1 MRNPVKSELLDF
13 LTDSNPQQL
22 RHLILLSS
30 LVGVLNTL
38 LIAILNM
45 AASNVA
51 KNESVTLEFFG
62 YAIVFIVFLLSTKR
76 ANKENIKKANE
87 FIYRFKIR
95 VMHDVFRSNLY
106 KVDKLGRDYILEV
119 LNRDTELVSQSVSS
133 VLGLFQSSLTVF
145 FLMIYMS
152 TVSVVASVILV
163 GAIAVVFIVGV
174 AELNKLVEAFRRLS
188 IKEAKVNALYG
199 SFLSG
204 YKEVKMNS
212 QRALGL
218 TKDLIADAK
227 IVNAEKTVLLQ
238 GIVQYF
244 MYLQMLM
251 YLVVGL
257 IIFVV
262 PIFSTDF
269 SSQVLM
275 VTTTALFLASS
286 VSASIVVVPNL
297 SMANIA
303 ARNLRELSEKLSFET
318 NDRTTPGLTEFSEV
332 NTLALEDITYVHSG
346 DGVTRPFALGPI
358 RFEFQAG
365 KVYFIRGNNGSG
377 KTTLIRVMLGL
388 YQCQSGRLLVNGQPV
403 AEPSNAAYRDLFAVV
418 FSDFYLFKKLYGLPV
433 ADEAELNDLLE
444 LFQMQHKVSIDDGV
458 FSDLNFST
466 GQRKRLALLVALL
479 EKKKIIVLD
488 EWAAD
493 QDPEFRQEFYE
504 QIIPK
509 LRELGKT
516 VIAIT
521 HDDQYYEL
529 ADQVIYMENGMSI
542 HAKHKD

>member
-1 MRNPVKSELLDF
+1 MRNPVNSELLNF
-13 LTDSNPQQL
+13 LTDSNPQNLRQL
-22 RHLILLSS
+22 GLLSG
-30 LVGVLNTL
+30 LVGILNTL
-38 LIAILNM
+38 LIAVINTA
-45 AASNVA
+45 AASVS

-62 YAIVFIVFLLSTKR
+62 YAVVFVVFLLCTKR
-76 ANKENIKKANE
+76 ANKENIAKAQQ

-95 VMHDVFRSNLY
+95 IMHDAFRSNLL
-106 KVDKLGRDYILEV
+106 KIDKLGRDYILEV
-119 LNRDTELVSQSVSS
+119 LNRDTEMVSQSVSS
-133 VLGLFQSSLTVF
+133 VLGLFQSLLTVC
-145 FLMIYMS
+145 FLMIYMA
-152 TVSVVASVILV
+152 TISVTACLILT
-163 GAIAVVFIVGV
+163 GAILIVFVVGV
-174 AELNKLVEAFRRLS
+174 AELNKLVEAFRALS
-188 IKEAKVNALYG
+188 IKEAQVNGLYG

-212 QRALGL
+212 NRALGL
-218 TKDLIADAK
+218 TRDLIADARVIK
-227 IVNAEKTVLLQ
+227 TEKTVLLQ
-238 GIVQYF
+238 GIVQF
-244 MYLQMLM
+244 FTYLQMLM

-262 PIFSTDF
+262 PVFSSSF

-286 VSASIVVVPNL
+286 VSAAIVVVPNL

-332 NTLALEDITYVHSG
+332 NTLTLEDITYLHSG
-346 DGVTRPFALGPI
+346 DGVARPFALGPI
-358 RFEFQAG
+358 SYEFEAG

-377 KTTLIRVMLGL
+377 KTTLMRVMLGL
-388 YQCQSGRLLVNGQPV
+388 YQCQSGRLLVNGQPI
-403 AEPSNAAYRDLFAVV
+403 AEPSSTAYRDLFAVV
-418 FSDFYLFKKLYGLPV
+418 FSDFYLFKKLYGVPTTE
-433 ADEAELNDLLE
+433 EAELDDLLE
-444 LFQMQHKVSIDDGV
+444 LFQMKNKVSIDNGI

-504 QIIPK
+504 HIIPK
-509 LRELGKT
+509 LRALGKT

-521 HDDQYYEL
+521 HDDQYYEV
-529 ADQVIYMENGMSI
+529 ADHVIYLENGKSI
-542 HAKHKD
+542 HVKH

>member
-1 MRNPVKSELLDF
+1 MRNPVSFELVSF
-13 LTDSNPQQL
+13 LTDSNP
-22 RHLILLSS
+22 RHLRELGLLSG
-30 LVGVLNTL
+30 LVGILNTL
-38 LIAILNM
+38 LIALINT
-45 AASNVA
+45 AATDVA

-62 YAIVFIVFLLSTKR
+62 YAIVFIAFLLCTRR
-76 ANKENIKKANE
+76 ANDQNLEKAND

-95 VMHDVFRSNLY
+95 IMHDVFRSNLY

-119 LNRDTELVSQSVSS
+119 LNRDTQLVSQSVSS
-133 VLGLFQSSLTVF
+133 MLGVFQSLLTVF
-145 FLMIYMS
+145 FLMIYMATIS
-152 TVSVVASVILV
+152 MTACLILLSATIVVL
-163 GAIAVVFIVGV
+163 IVGV
-174 AELNKLVEAFRRLS
+174 SQLNKLLGAFRNLAVR
-188 IKEAKVNALYG
+188 EAQVNSLYA

-212 QRALGL
+212 RRALGL
-218 TKDLIADAK
+218 TRDMIADAK
-227 IVNAEKTVLLQ
+227 DFNTEKTVLLQ
-238 GIVQYF
+238 RLTRFF

-269 SSQVLM
+269 ASHVLR

-286 VSASIVVVPNL
+286 VSSAIQMVPMLSI
-297 SMANIA
+297 ANIA
-303 ARNLRELSEKLSFET
+303 ARNLRELGEKLSFESS
-318 NDRTTPGLTEFSEV
+318 DRTTAGLTAFSEV
-332 NTLALEDITYVHSG
+332 KTLTLEEITFAHIG
-346 DGVTRPFALGPI
+346 DGEGRLFTLGPI
-358 RFEFQAG
+358 SYEFQAG
-365 KVYFIRGNNGSG
+365 NVYFIRGNNGSG
-377 KTTLIRVMLGL
+377 KTTLIRVLLGL
-388 YQCQSGRLLVNGQPV
+388 YQSQSGRLLVNGQPI

-433 ADEAELNDLLE
+433 AEEAELNDLLD
-444 LFQMQHKVSIDDGV
+444 LFQMRNKVSIENGM
-458 FSDLNFST
+458 FSDLIFST

-529 ADQVIYMENGMSI
+529 ADHVIYMENGQCI
-542 HAKHKD
+542 HAKH

>member
-1 MRNPVKSELLDF
+1 MRNPVSFELVSF
-13 LTDSNPQQL
+13 LTDSNP
-22 RHLILLSS
+22 RHLRELGLLSG
-30 LVGVLNTL
+30 LVGILNTL
-38 LIAILNM
+38 LIALINT
-45 AASNVA
+45 AATDVA

-62 YAIVFIVFLLSTKR
+62 YAIVFIAFLLCTRR
-76 ANKENIKKANE
+76 ANDQNLEKAND

-95 VMHDVFRSNLY
+95 IMHDVFRSNLY

-119 LNRDTELVSQSVSS
+119 LNRDTQLVSQSVSS
-133 VLGLFQSSLTVF
+133 MLGVFQSLLTVF
-145 FLMIYMS
+145 FLMIYMATIS
-152 TVSVVASVILV
+152 MTACLILLSATIVVL
-163 GAIAVVFIVGV
+163 IVGV
-174 AELNKLVEAFRRLS
+174 SQLNKLLGAFRNLAVR
-188 IKEAKVNALYG
+188 EAQVNSLYA

-212 QRALGL
+212 RRALGL
-218 TKDLIADAK
+218 TRDMIADAK
-227 IVNAEKTVLLQ
+227 DFNTEKTVLLQ
-238 GIVQYF
+238 RLTRFF

-269 SSQVLM
+269 ASHVLR

-286 VSASIVVVPNL
+286 VSSAIQMVPMLSI
-297 SMANIA
+297 ANIA
-303 ARNLRELSEKLSFET
+303 ARNLRELGEKLSFESS
-318 NDRTTPGLTEFSEV
+318 DRTTAGLTAFSEV
-332 NTLALEDITYVHSG
+332 KTLTLEEITFAHIG
-346 DGVTRPFALGPI
+346 DGEGRLFTLGPI
-358 RFEFQAG
+358 SYEFQAG
-365 KVYFIRGNNGSG
+365 NVYFIRGNNGSG
-377 KTTLIRVMLGL
+377 KTTLIRVLLGL
-388 YQCQSGRLLVNGQPV
+388 YQSQSGRLLVNGQPI

-418 FSDFYLFKKLYGLPV
+418 FSDFYLFKKLYGLPL
-433 ADEAELNDLLE
+433 AEEAELNDLLD
-444 LFQMQHKVSIDDGV
+444 LFQMRNKVSIENGM

-529 ADQVIYMENGMSI
+529 ADHVIYMENGQCI
-542 HAKHKD
+542 HAKH

>member
-1 MRNPVKSELLDF
+1 MHNPLKSELVNF
-13 LTDSNPQQL
+13 LTDSNPRQL
-22 RHLILLSS
+22 RELSLLSG
-30 LVGVLNTL
+30 LVGILNTL
-38 LIAILNM
+38 LIAIINT
-45 AASNVA
+45 AAADVA
-51 KNESVTLEFFG
+51 KNQSVTLEFFG
-62 YAIVFIVFLLSTKR
+62 YALIFIAFLLCTRR
-76 ANKENIKKANE
+76 ANEQNIEKAND

-95 VMHDVFRSNLY
+95 IMHDVFRSNLY
-106 KVDKLGRDYILEV
+106 RVDKLGRDYILEV
-119 LNRDTELVSQSVSS
+119 LNRDTQLVSQSVNS
-133 VLGLFQSSLTVF
+133 VLGIFQSLLTVF
-145 FLMIYMS
+145 FLMLYMATIS
-152 TVSVVASVILV
+152 MTACLILLSATIIV
-163 GAIAVVFIVGV
+163 LIVGV
-174 AELNKLVEAFRRLS
+174 AELTKLVEALRNLS
-188 IKEAKVNALYG
+188 IREAQVNGLYA

-212 QRALGL
+212 QRALEL
-218 TKDLIADAK
+218 TRDMIADAK
-227 IVNAEKTVLLQ
+227 GVNTEKTDLLQ
-238 GIVQYF
+238 RITRFF

-269 SSQVLM
+269 ASSVLM

-286 VSASIVVVPNL
+286 VSSAIVMVPNL
-297 SMANIA
+297 SMANVA
-303 ARNLRELSEKLSFET
+303 ARNLRELSENLSFES
-318 NDRTTPGLTEFSEV
+318 NDRTTPGQTEFSEV
-332 NTLALEDITYVHSG
+332 KTLTLEDITYVHSG
-346 DGVTRPFALGPI
+346 DGSGRSFCLGPI
-358 RFEFQAG
+358 NYEFQTG

-377 KTTLIRVMLGL
+377 KTTLVRVLLGL
-388 YQCQSGRLLVNGQPV
+388 YQSQSGRLLVNGEPI
-403 AEPSNAAYRDLFAVV
+403 AEPSQAAYRDLFAVV
-418 FSDFYLFKKLYGLPV
+418 FSDFYLFKKLYGLPA
-433 ADEAELNDLLE
+433 ADEAELNDLLD
-444 LFQMQHKVSIDDGV
+444 LFQMRSKVSIENGV

-504 QIIPK
+504 CIIPK

-529 ADQVIYMENGMSI
+529 ADHVIYMENGQSI
-542 HAKHKD
+542 QAKH

>member
-1 MRNPVKSELLDF
+1 MRNPVSFELVSF
-13 LTDSNPQQL
+13 LTDSNP
-22 RHLILLSS
+22 RHLRELGLLSG
-30 LVGVLNTL
+30 LVGILNTL
-38 LIAILNM
+38 LIALINT
-45 AASNVA
+45 AATDVA

-62 YAIVFIVFLLSTKR
+62 YAIVFIAFLLCTRR
-76 ANKENIKKANE
+76 ANDQNLEKAND

-95 VMHDVFRSNLY
+95 IMHDVFRSNLY

-119 LNRDTELVSQSVSS
+119 LNRDTQLVSQSVSS
-133 VLGLFQSSLTVF
+133 MLGVFQSLLTVF
-145 FLMIYMS
+145 FLMIYMATIS
-152 TVSVVASVILV
+152 MTACLILLSATIVVL
-163 GAIAVVFIVGV
+163 IVGV
-174 AELNKLVEAFRRLS
+174 SQLNKLLGAFRNLAVR
-188 IKEAKVNALYG
+188 EAQVNSLYA

-212 QRALGL
+212 RRALGL
-218 TKDLIADAK
+218 TRDMIADAK
-227 IVNAEKTVLLQ
+227 DFNTEKTVLLQ
-238 GIVQYF
+238 RLTRFF

-269 SSQVLM
+269 ASHVLR

-286 VSASIVVVPNL
+286 VSSAIQMVPMLSI
-297 SMANIA
+297 ANIA
-303 ARNLRELSEKLSFET
+303 ARNLRELGEKLSFESS
-318 NDRTTPGLTEFSEV
+318 DRTTAGLTAFSEV
-332 NTLALEDITYVHSG
+332 KTLTLEEITLAHIG
-346 DGVTRPFALGPI
+346 DGEGRLFTLGPI
-358 RFEFQAG
+358 SYEFQAG
-365 KVYFIRGNNGSG
+365 NVYFIRGNNGSG
-377 KTTLIRVMLGL
+377 KTTLIRVLLGL
-388 YQCQSGRLLVNGQPV
+388 YQSQSGRLLVNGQPI

-433 ADEAELNDLLE
+433 AEEAELNDLLD
-444 LFQMQHKVSIDDGV
+444 LFQMRNKVSIENGM

-529 ADQVIYMENGMSI
+529 ADHVIYMENGQCI
-542 HAKHKD
+542 HAKH

>member
-1 MRNPVKSELLDF
+1 MHNPLKSELVNF
-13 LTDSNPQQL
+13 LTDSNPRQL
-22 RHLILLSS
+22 RQLSLLSG
-30 LVGVLNTL
+30 LVGILNTL
-38 LIAILNM
+38 LIAIINT
-45 AASNVA
+45 AAADVA
-51 KNESVTLEFFG
+51 KNQSVTLEFFG
-62 YAIVFIVFLLSTKR
+62 YALIFIAFLLCTRR
-76 ANKENIKKANE
+76 ANEQNIEKAND

-95 VMHDVFRSNLY
+95 IMHDVFRSNLY

-119 LNRDTELVSQSVSS
+119 LNRDTQLVSQSVNS
-133 VLGLFQSSLTVF
+133 VLGIFQSLLTVF
-145 FLMIYMS
+145 FLMLYMA
-152 TVSVVASVILV
+152 TISVTACLILLSAIVIVL
-163 GAIAVVFIVGV
+163 IVGV
-174 AELNKLVEAFRRLS
+174 AELTKLVEALRNLS
-188 IKEAKVNALYG
+188 IREAQVNGLYA

-212 QRALGL
+212 QRALEL
-218 TKDLIADAK
+218 TRDMIADAK
-227 IVNAEKTVLLQ
+227 GVNTEKTDLLQ
-238 GIVQYF
+238 RITRFF

-269 SSQVLM
+269 ASSVLM

-286 VSASIVVVPNL
+286 VSSAIVMVPNL
-297 SMANIA
+297 SMANVA
-303 ARNLRELSEKLSFET
+303 ARNLRELSENLSFES
-318 NDRTTPGLTEFSEV
+318 NDRTTPGLTEFPEV
-332 NTLALEDITYVHSG
+332 KTLTLEDVTYVHSG
-346 DGVTRPFALGPI
+346 EVAGRPFVLGPI
-358 RFEFQAG
+358 NYEFQTG

-377 KTTLIRVMLGL
+377 KTTLIRVLLGL
-388 YQCQSGRLLVNGQPV
+388 YQSHSGRLLVNGEPI
-403 AEPSNAAYRDLFAVV
+403 AEPSQSAYRDLFAVV
-418 FSDFYLFKKLYGLPV
+418 FSDFYLFKKLYGLPA
-433 ADEAELNDLLE
+433 ADEAELNDLLD
-444 LFQMQHKVSIDDGV
+444 LFQMRSKVSIENGV

-504 QIIPK
+504 RIIPK

-529 ADQVIYMENGMSI
+529 ADHVIYMENGQSI
-542 HAKHKD
+542 QAKH

>member
-1 MRNPVKSELLDF
+1 MRNPIKSELLDF

-22 RHLILLSS
+22 RHLVALSG

-38 LIAILNM
+38 LIAVLNM
-45 AASNVA
+45 AAANVS

-62 YAIVFIVFLLSTKR
+62 YALIFAVFLFSTKR

-95 VMHDVFRSNLY
+95 IMRDVFRSNLQ

-133 VLGLFQSSLTVF
+133 VLGLFQSALTVF
-145 FLMIYMS
+145 FLLIYMA
-152 TVSVVASVILV
+152 TVSVTASVILV
-163 GAIAVVFIVGV
+163 GAIALVFIIGV
-174 AELNKLVEAFRRLS
+174 AELNKLVAAFRLLS
-188 IKEAKVNALYG
+188 IEEAKVNALYG

-218 TKDLIADAK
+218 THDLIADAK
-227 IVNAEKTVLLQ
+227 HVNAEKTVLLQ
-238 GIVQYF
+238 RIVEYF

-262 PIFSTDF
+262 PVFSTDF
-269 SSQVLM
+269 STQVLM

-286 VSASIVVVPNL
+286 VSAAIVVVPNL
-297 SMANIA
+297 SIANIA
-303 ARNLRELSEKLSFET
+303 ARNLRELSEKLSLET
-318 NDRTTPGLTEFSEV
+318 NERVSPGLTEFSEV
-332 NTLALEDITYVHSG
+332 NTLALEDVTFVHSG
-346 DGVTRPFALGPI
+346 DGVSRPFALGPI
-358 RFEFQAG
+358 SVEFQAG

-403 AEPSNAAYRDLFAVV
+403 AEPSNTAYRDLFAVV
-418 FSDFYLFKKLYGLPV
+418 FSDFYLFKKLYGLP
-433 ADEAELNDLLE
+433 ATDESELNGLLE

-504 QIIPK
+504 HIIPK

-529 ADQVIYMENGMSI
+529 ADQVIYMKSGMSI

>member
-1 MRNPVKSELLDF
+1 MRNPIKSELLDF

-22 RHLILLSS
+22 RHLVALSG
-30 LVGVLNTL
+30 LVGILNTL
-38 LIAILNM
+38 LIAVINM
-45 AASNVA
+45 AASNVS

-62 YAIVFIVFLLSTKR
+62 YALVFTVFLFSTKR

-95 VMHDVFRSNLY
+95 IMHDVFRSNLY

-145 FLMIYMS
+145 FLMIYMA
-152 TVSVVASVILV
+152 TVSVTASVILT
-163 GAIAVVFIVGV
+163 GAIALVFIVGV
-174 AELNKLVEAFRRLS
+174 AELNKLVEAFRLLA
-188 IKEAKVNALYG
+188 IEEAKVNALYG

-218 TKDLIADAK
+218 TRDLIAEAK
-227 IVNAEKTVLLQ
+227 DVNAEKTVLLQ

-269 SSQVLM
+269 STQVLM

-286 VSASIVVVPNL
+286 VSAAIVVVPNL
-297 SMANIA
+297 SIANIA
-303 ARNLRELSEKLSFET
+303 ARNLRELSENLSFET
-318 NDRTTPGLTEFSEV
+318 NDRASPGLTEFSEV
-332 NTLALEDITYVHSG
+332 NTLALDEITYVHSG
-346 DGVTRPFALGPI
+346 DGVSRPFVLGPI
-358 RFEFQAG
+358 SVEFQAG

-403 AEPSNAAYRDLFAVV
+403 AEPSNTAYRDQFAVV
-418 FSDFYLFKKLYGLPV
+418 FSDFYLFKKLYGLPA
-433 ADEAELNDLLE
+433 ADEEELNELLE

>member
-1 MRNPVKSELLDF
+1 MRNPVSFELVSF
-13 LTDSNPQQL
+13 LTDSNP
-22 RHLILLSS
+22 RHLRELGLLSG
-30 LVGVLNTL
+30 LVGILNTL
-38 LIAILNM
+38 LIALINT
-45 AASNVA
+45 AATDVA

-62 YAIVFIVFLLSTKR
+62 YAIVFIAFLLCTRR
-76 ANKENIKKANE
+76 ANDQNLEKAND

-95 VMHDVFRSNLY
+95 IMHDVFRSSLY

-119 LNRDTELVSQSVSS
+119 LNRDTQLVSQSVSS
-133 VLGLFQSSLTVF
+133 MLGVFQSLLTVF
-145 FLMIYMS
+145 FLMIYMATIS
-152 TVSVVASVILV
+152 MTACLILLSATIVVL
-163 GAIAVVFIVGV
+163 IVGV
-174 AELNKLVEAFRRLS
+174 SQLNKLLGAFRNLAVR
-188 IKEAKVNALYG
+188 EAQVNSLYA

-212 QRALGL
+212 RRALGL
-218 TKDLIADAK
+218 TRDMIADAK
-227 IVNAEKTVLLQ
+227 DFNTEKTVLLQ
-238 GIVQYF
+238 RLTRFF

-269 SSQVLM
+269 ASHVLR

-286 VSASIVVVPNL
+286 VSSAIQMVPMLSI
-297 SMANIA
+297 ANIA
-303 ARNLRELSEKLSFET
+303 ARNLRELGEKLSFESS
-318 NDRTTPGLTEFSEV
+318 DRTTAGLTAFSEV
-332 NTLALEDITYVHSG
+332 KTLTLEEITFAHIG
-346 DGVTRPFALGPI
+346 DGEGRLFTLGPI
-358 RFEFQAG
+358 SYEFQAG
-365 KVYFIRGNNGSG
+365 NVYFIRGNNGSG
-377 KTTLIRVMLGL
+377 KTTLIRVLLGL
-388 YQCQSGRLLVNGQPV
+388 YQSQSGRLLVNGQPI

-433 ADEAELNDLLE
+433 AEEAELNDLLD
-444 LFQMQHKVSIDDGV
+444 LFQMRNKVSIENGM

-529 ADQVIYMENGMSI
+529 ADHVIYMENGQCI
-542 HAKHKD
+542 HAKH

>member
-22 RHLILLSS
+22 RHLVALSG
-30 LVGVLNTL
+30 LVGILNTL
-38 LIAILNM
+38 LIAVLNM
-45 AASNVA
+45 AAANVS
-51 KNESVTLEFFG
+51 KNESVILEFFG
-62 YAIVFIVFLLSTKR
+62 YALIFAVFLFSTKR

-95 VMHDVFRSNLY
+95 IMRDVFRSNLQ

-133 VLGLFQSSLTVF
+133 VLGLFQSALTVF
-145 FLMIYMS
+145 FLLIYMA
-152 TVSVVASVILV
+152 TVSVTASVILV
-163 GAIAVVFIVGV
+163 GAIALVFMIGV
-174 AELNKLVEAFRRLS
+174 AELNKLVAAFRLLS
-188 IKEAKVNALYG
+188 IEEAKVNALYG

-218 TKDLIADAK
+218 THDLIADAK
-227 IVNAEKTVLLQ
+227 DVNAEKTVLLQ
-238 GIVQYF
+238 RIVEYF

-262 PIFSTDF
+262 PVFSTDF
-269 SSQVLM
+269 STHVLM

-286 VSASIVVVPNL
+286 VSAAIVVVPNL
-297 SMANIA
+297 SIANIA
-303 ARNLRELSEKLSFET
+303 ARNLRELSEKLSLET
-318 NDRTTPGLTEFSEV
+318 NDRASPGLTEFSEV

-346 DGVTRPFALGPI
+346 DGVSRPFALGPI
-358 RFEFQAG
+358 SIEFQAG

-403 AEPSNAAYRDLFAVV
+403 AEPSNTAYRDLFAAV
-418 FSDFYLFKKLYGLPV
+418 FSDFYLFKKLYGLP
-433 ADEAELNDLLE
+433 ATDESELNGLLE

-504 QIIPK
+504 H
-509 LRELGKT
+509 
-516 VIAIT
+516 IT
-521 HDDQYYEL
+521 RKNYFSRFAWML
-529 ADQVIYMENGMSI
+529 
-542 HAKHKD
+542 

>member
-1 MRNPVKSELLDF
+1 MHNPLKSELVNF
-13 LTDSNPQQL
+13 LTDSNPRQL
-22 RHLILLSS
+22 RELSLLSG
-30 LVGVLNTL
+30 LVGILNTL
-38 LIAILNM
+38 LIAIINT
-45 AASNVA
+45 AAADVA
-51 KNESVTLEFFG
+51 KNQSVTLEFFG
-62 YAIVFIVFLLSTKR
+62 YALIFIAFLLCTR
-76 ANKENIKKANE
+76 HANEQNIEKAND

-95 VMHDVFRSNLY
+95 IMHDVFRSNLY
-106 KVDKLGRDYILEV
+106 RVDKLGRDYILEV
-119 LNRDTELVSQSVSS
+119 LNRDTQLVSQSVNS
-133 VLGLFQSSLTVF
+133 VLGIFQSLLTVF
-145 FLMIYMS
+145 FLMLYMATIS
-152 TVSVVASVILV
+152 MTACLILLSATIIV
-163 GAIAVVFIVGV
+163 LIVGV
-174 AELNKLVEAFRRLS
+174 AELTKLVEALRNLS
-188 IKEAKVNALYG
+188 IREAQVNGLYA

-212 QRALGL
+212 QRALEL
-218 TKDLIADAK
+218 TRDMIADAK
-227 IVNAEKTVLLQ
+227 GVNTEKTDLLQ
-238 GIVQYF
+238 RITRFF

-269 SSQVLM
+269 ASSVLM

-286 VSASIVVVPNL
+286 VSSAIVMVPNL
-297 SMANIA
+297 SMANVA
-303 ARNLRELSEKLSFET
+303 ARNLRELSENLSFES

-332 NTLALEDITYVHSG
+332 KTLTLEDITYVHSG
-346 DGVTRPFALGPI
+346 DGLGRSFVLGPI
-358 RFEFQAG
+358 NYEFQTG

-377 KTTLIRVMLGL
+377 KTTLVRVLLGL
-388 YQCQSGRLLVNGQPV
+388 YQSQSGRLLVNGEPI
-403 AEPSNAAYRDLFAVV
+403 AEPSQAAYRDLFAVV
-418 FSDFYLFKKLYGLPV
+418 FSDFYLFKKLYGLPA
-433 ADEAELNDLLE
+433 ADEAELNDLLD
-444 LFQMQHKVSIDDGV
+444 LFQMRSKVSIENGV

-504 QIIPK
+504 CIIPK

-529 ADQVIYMENGMSI
+529 ADHVIYMENGQSI
-542 HAKHKD
+542 QAKH